1 MNAEHNEQEIF
12 SSSDE
17 EFNTIYPLKIQKL
30 SSRHWTPIK
39 VAKRAAAFLAEQKDA
54 RILDIGSGVGKFC
67 MVAAITSEGHF
78 TGVEQREALVRLSN
92 KISRRFQIPRVEF
105 ILADIRSIDFKDY
118 NAFYF
123 FNSFE
128 ENRDLTDSIDEDTR
142 YDPSLYET
150 NNQYL
155 YKQFD
160 SLPMGTRIVTYCTLP
175 DIIPEAYVKI
185 RSEIKGKLNF
195 WIKRH

>member
-118 NAFYF
+118 NAFFTF
-123 FNSFE
+123 F
-128 ENRDLTDSIDEDTR
+128 
-142 YDPSLYET
+142 
-150 NNQYL
+150 
-155 YKQFD
+155 
-160 SLPMGTRIVTYCTLP
+160 
-175 DIIPEAYVKI
+175 
-185 RSEIKGKLNF
+185 
-195 WIKRH
+195 